1 MSAPRISM
9 IVACDRV
16 FGIGKDGDIPWH
28 IPADL
33 KYFKD
38 LTMGK
43 TVIMGSRTYDS
54 MGRALQGRRNI
65 VLSSSPAKVFDG
77 AEKAESVVHSVS
89 MLTGGEAMVIGGGE
103 IYRQFLPLATTVYM
117 TKVDTYIKADTF
129 FPIMESLEWSLS
141 YDKDVPIGHGTSYNL
156 KFQTWMRT
164 ERHNV
169 P

>member
-16 FGIGKDGDIPWH
+16 FGIGKDGDIPWY
-28 IPADL
+28 IPVDIGR
-33 KYFKD
+33 FKD

-65 VLSSSPAKVFDG
+65 VLSSKPTRKFDG
-77 AEKAESVVHSVS
+77 AEKAESVVHAVS
-89 MLTGGEAMVIGGGE
+89 MLTSGEAMVIGGGE
-103 IYRQFLPLATTVYM
+103 IYTQFLPLATAIYM

-164 ERHNV
+164 ERHG
-169 P
+169 

>member
-16 FGIGKDGDIPWH
+16 LGIGKDGDIPWH
-28 IPADL
+28 IPADIGW
-33 KYFKD
+33 FKD
-38 LTMGK
+38 LTLGK

-54 MGRALQGRRNI
+54 MGRALPGRRNI
-65 VLSSSPAKVFDG
+65 VLSSNPAREFAG
-77 AEKAESVVHSVS
+77 AAKAESVVHAVS
-89 MLTGGEAMVIGGGE
+89 MLTGGETMVIGGGE